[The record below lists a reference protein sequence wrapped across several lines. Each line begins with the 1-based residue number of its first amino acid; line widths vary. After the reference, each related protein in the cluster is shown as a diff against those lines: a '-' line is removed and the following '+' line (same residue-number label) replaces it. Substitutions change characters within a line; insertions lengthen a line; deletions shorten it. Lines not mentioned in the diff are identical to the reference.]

1 MEVFNLEQIG
11 ILYINIYLPNNIDYT
26 KLKILNKND
35 DGNFELLIKS
45 PTFTNKYNFY
55 IKNLIIENISKVIG
69 RISSYNNSKILIL
82 KYNTKRNNN
91 FLEKINNNLFGINV
105 FQNYIEDFNDYKILE
120 IKCNNCSNI
129 IETLNNKI
137 IFDLDENKFEEVI
150 SNLFVCYDEDVDKET
165 YQKMYNNYV
174 NKINIDNYNIYIK
187 NENKINN
194 ININIKDNNIY
205 CNNCKEK
212 IGSILKNKLNYNILN
227 LIIHFQNKNNID
239 LYINNIFDEN
249 YLNILI
255 FNSFKK
261 NIDFCLYNLEFN
273 KYIYFN
279 CSMNFFENINDKNLN
294 NNNKSILSIISINIS
309 NIKISSKIDNIYIEL
324 TKKNYFNF
332 LKILEINNDKYSSL
346 LNMYLLDINDNT
358 NSNINTNNNN
368 NTFINKYYIYC
379 IYI

>member
-212 IGSILKNKLNYNILN
+212 IGFILKNKLNYNILN
-227 LIIHFQNKNNID
+227 LIIHFQNKNNVD

-309 NIKISSKIDNIYIEL
+309 NIKISSKIENIYIEL
-324 TKKNYFNF
+324 SKNNYFNF

-358 NSNINTNNNN
+358 NTNINNN
-368 NTFINKYYIYC
+368 NTIINKYYIYC

>member
-137 IFDLDENKFEEVI
+137 IFDIDENKFEEVI

-227 LIIHFQNKNNID
+227 LIIHLQNKNNID

-309 NIKISSKIDNIYIEL
+309 NIKISSKIENIYIEL
-324 TKKNYFNF
+324 SKNNYFNF

-358 NSNINTNNNN
+358 NTNINNNNN
-368 NTFINKYYIYC
+368 NTIINKYYIYC

>member
-11 ILYINIYLPNNIDYT
+11 ILYINIYLPNNIDYS
-26 KLKILNKND
+26 KLKVLNKNE

-45 PTFTNKYNFY
+45 PTFTKKYNFY

-69 RISSYNNSKILIL
+69 RISLYNNNSKILIL
-82 KYNTKRNNN
+82 KYNTQRNNN
-91 FLEKINNNLFGINV
+91 FLEKINNNLYENNV
-105 FQNYIEDFNDYKILE
+105 FQNYIEDFNEYKILE

-137 IFDLDENKFEEVI
+137 IFDLDENKFEETI
-150 SNLFVCYDEDVDKET
+150 SNFYVCYDEDVDKET
-165 YQKMYNNYV
+165 YQKLYKNYV
-174 NKINIDNYNIYIK
+174 NKINIDNYNVYIK
-187 NENKINN
+187 NENKFNN
-194 ININIKDNNIY
+194 INIIIKDDNIY

-227 LIIHFQNKNNID
+227 LIFHFQNKNNND
-239 LYINNIFDEN
+239 LYINNILDEN
-249 YLNILI
+249 YINILI

-261 NIDFCLYNLEFN
+261 NIDLCFYNIEFN

-309 NIKISSKIDNIYIEL
+309 NIKISSKIENIYIEL
-324 TKKNYFNF
+324 SKNNYFNF

-346 LNMYLLDINDNT
+346 LNMYLLDINDN
-358 NSNINTNNNN
+358 INTNINNNN
-368 NTFINKYYIYC
+368 NTIINKYYIYC

>member
-309 NIKISSKIDNIYIEL
+309 NIKISSKIENIYIEL
-324 TKKNYFNF
+324 SKNNYFNF

-358 NSNINTNNNN
+358 NTNINNNN
-368 NTFINKYYIYC
+368 NTIINKYYIYC

>member
-137 IFDLDENKFEEVI
+137 IFDVDENKFEEVI

-261 NIDFCLYNLEFN
+261 NIDFCFYNLEFN

-309 NIKISSKIDNIYIEL
+309 NFKISSKIDNIYIEL

-358 NSNINTNNNN
+358 NTNINNNN
-368 NTFINKYYIYC
+368 NTIINKYYIYC

>member
-309 NIKISSKIDNIYIEL
+309 NIKISSKIENIYIEL
-324 TKKNYFNF
+324 SKNNYFNF

-346 LNMYLLDINDNT
+346 LNMYLLDINDN
-358 NSNINTNNNN
+358 INTNINNNN
-368 NTFINKYYIYC
+368 NTIINKYYIYC

>member
-26 KLKILNKND
+26 KLKILNKNE
-35 DGNFELLIKS
+35 DGNFDLLIKS
-45 PTFTNKYNFY
+45 PTFTKKYNFY

-69 RISSYNNSKILIL
+69 RITSFNNSKILIL
-82 KYNTKRNNN
+82 KYNTKRNYN

-137 IFDLDENKFEEVI
+137 IFDLDENKFEETI
-150 SNLFVCYDEDVDKET
+150 SNFYICYDEDVDRET
-165 YQKMYNNYV
+165 YQKLYKNYV
-174 NKINIDNYNIYIK
+174 NKINIDNYNVYIK
-187 NENKINN
+187 NENKFNN
-194 ININIKDNNIY
+194 INIIIKDDNIY

-227 LIIHFQNKNNID
+227 LIFHFQNKNNND
-239 LYINNIFDEN
+239 LYINNILDEN
-249 YLNILI
+249 YINILI

-261 NIDFCLYNLEFN
+261 NIDLCFYNIEFN

-279 CSMNFFENINDKNLN
+279 CSMNFFENINDKNFN
-294 NNNKSILSIISINIS
+294 NNNKSIFSIISINIT
-309 NIKISSKIDNIYIEL
+309 NLKISSKIDNIYIEL
-324 TKKNYFNF
+324 NKKNYFNF
-332 LKILEINNDKYSSL
+332 LKILEINNEKYSSL
-346 LNMYLLDINDNT
+346 LNMYLLDINE
-358 NSNINTNNNN
+358 NSINKSNNN
-368 NTFINKYYIYC
+368 INKYYIYC

>member
-212 IGSILKNKLNYNILN
+212 IGFILKNKLNYNILN

-309 NIKISSKIDNIYIEL
+309 NIKISSKIENIYIEL
-324 TKKNYFNF
+324 SKNNYFNF

-358 NSNINTNNNN
+358 NTNINNN
-368 NTFINKYYIYC
+368 NTIINKYYIYC

>member
-194 ININIKDNNIY
+194 LNINIKDNNIY
-205 CNNCKEK
+205 CNNCNEK

-227 LIIHFQNKNNID
+227 LIIHLQNKNNID

-309 NIKISSKIDNIYIEL
+309 NIKISSKIENIYIEL
-324 TKKNYFNF
+324 SKNNYFNF

-358 NSNINTNNNN
+358 NTNINNNN
-368 NTFINKYYIYC
+368 NTIINKYYIYC